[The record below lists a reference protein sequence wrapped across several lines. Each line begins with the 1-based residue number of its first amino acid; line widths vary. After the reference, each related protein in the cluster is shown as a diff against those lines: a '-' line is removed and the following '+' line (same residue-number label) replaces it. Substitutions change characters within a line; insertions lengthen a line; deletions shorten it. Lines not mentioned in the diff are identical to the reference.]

1 MKIIAVTN
9 QKGGVGKTATACNL
23 AAFLGLRRRTLLVD
37 LDPQGHCAQA
47 FALDASLLTP
57 TVYEVLFGRAQPIDA
72 IRALREQ
79 TCLLP
84 ANRELAIGEVE
95 LRDTFRREDRLLHAL
110 NTLDYDYAVIDCPP
124 SLGLL
129 SINALVAAK
138 LVIVPVSSALA
149 YQGTNHLFEV
159 MAGLKTAFD
168 LNWDIRT
175 LQTFY
180 RQGVRESESLQERLK
195 ADFADKLFNS
205 RINLNTEI
213 SVAMSSGRPLLDY
226 PRSSGY
232 LDYRRLA
239 EEVVH
244 VTEANAQTNTS
255 TAPRGRSTRSNR
267 QI

>member
-1 MKIIAVTN
+1 MKIIAVIN
-9 QKGGVGKTATACNL
+9 QKGGVGKTATAVNV
-23 AAFLGLRRRTLLVD
+23 AGFLGLKRRTLLVD

-57 TVYEVLFGRAQPIDA
+57 TVYDVLFGRAQAEEA
-72 IRALREQ
+72 IRSLREK
-79 TCLLP
+79 TSLLP

-95 LRDTFRREDRLLHAL
+95 LRDTFRREDRLHQAL
-110 NTLDYDYAVIDCPP
+110 ATLDYEYAIIDCPP

-129 SINALVAAK
+129 AVNALVAAR
-138 LVIVPVSSALA
+138 LVVVPVSSALA

-159 MAGLKTAFD
+159 MSGLKQAFN

-180 RQGVRESESLQERLK
+180 RQGVRESESLRDRLK
-195 ADFADKLFNS
+195 DDFGGKLFDS

-213 SVAMSSGRPLLDY
+213 SVAMSAGRPLLDY

-232 LDYRRLA
+232 LDYKRLS
-239 EEVVH
+239 EEVLN
-244 VTEANAQTNTS
+244 VTESIAQTDSSS
-255 TAPRGRSTRSNR
+255 TTRGRSIRPNS
-267 QI
+267 